1 MNKDHSSPLRYITQD
16 RFARLCGLA
25 VEEVSSGYARVQMK
39 IEAEHLNG
47 HGSVHGGVLFTLA
60 DFAFAAACNSHEHLS
75 VGINMNIS
83 CLKAVSEG
91 TLTAEARE
99 VSDPKRLS
107 SCIVEIR
114 NDKKELV
121 ALFQGLA
128 YNKEDKS
135 NLPSV
140 PSSPTI

>member
-1 MNKDHSSPLRYITQD
+1 MEVIPPKPQDYTARD
-16 RFARLCGLA
+16 RFAQLCGIV

-39 IEAEHLNG
+39 IGAEHLNG

-60 DFAFAAACNSHEHLS
+60 DYAFAAACNSHEHLS

-91 TLTAEARE
+91 TLIAEARE
-99 VSDPKRLS
+99 VAEPKRLS
-107 SCIVEIR
+107 GCIVEIR
-114 NDKKELV
+114 NEQKELI

-128 YNKEDKS
+128 YNKKE
-135 NLPSV
+135 
-140 PSSPTI
+140 